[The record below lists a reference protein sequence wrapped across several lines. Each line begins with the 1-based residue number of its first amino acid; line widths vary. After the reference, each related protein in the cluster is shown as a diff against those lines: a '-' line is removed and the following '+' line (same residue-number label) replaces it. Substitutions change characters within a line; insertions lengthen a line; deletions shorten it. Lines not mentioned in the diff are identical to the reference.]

1 MKRILTAL
9 AALALVAGS
18 ARPGA
23 RRHARRHPLARHAC
37 ASACRS
43 AASRSASATPRTT
56 RSATTS
62 TSPTL
67 LAEKLG
73 VPVEFTDVSGD
84 ARISMLVS
92 GQLDIVVANTSATL
106 ERAKTRQLHHPL
118 QPRRPARHRAEGF
131 RHQRRSKDL
140 AGKKVVVG
148 RGTTGET
155 FIKKAVP
162 NAELVYVDQFA
173 PDGVLQL
180 QQKRVD
186 AAIEDSSLLD
196 YLATKN
202 PSLVTLPGLY
212 SNDPISIAVAKGDP
226 EFVRWLDMFV
236 SDYIQSGAY
245 EANYKKWWGENRQ
258 PAGAE
263 PAAGKL
269 EGRLRGGLFQ
279 FRMSAREHEARRD
292 SDRRLARREAVGI
305 GDEPH
310 HLPHIVRLV
319 VADGG
324 DRIGVEIGQRQVVE
338 AVEPEAGR
346 PVVRESPRGR
356 HRGCPSPWRRT
367 CRRPHPDNRR
377 RSGST
382 RRHGRWR

>member
-9 AALALVAGS
+9 AALALVAGTAVPAMAGMLDDIRS
-18 ARPGA
+18 RGTVRIGVSLGGEPIGFRDAQNNPVGYDVDVA
-23 RRHARRHPLARHAC
+23 NMLAA
-37 ASACRS
+37 
-43 AASRSASATPRTT
+43 
-56 RSATTS
+56 
-62 TSPTL
+62 
-67 LAEKLG
+67 KLG

-106 ERAKTRQLHHPL
+106 ERAKSVNFTIPYN
-118 QPRRPARHRAEGF
+118 RAGL
-131 RHQRRSKDL
+131 RVIVQADSGIKDLAGL
-140 AGKKVVVG
+140 AGKKVLVG

-162 NAELVYVDQFA
+162 DAQLVYVDQFA

-212 SNDPISIAVAKGDP
+212 SNDPIGIAVAKGDP

-245 EANYKKWWGENRQ
+245 EANYKKWWGENAN
-258 PAGAE
+258 P
-263 PAAGKL
+263 PTL
-269 EGRLRGGLFQ
+269 TPL
-279 FRMSAREHEARRD
+279 
-292 SDRRLARREAVGI
+292 
-305 GDEPH
+305 
-310 HLPHIVRLV
+310 
-319 VADGG
+319 
-324 DRIGVEIGQRQVVE
+324 
-338 AVEPEAGR
+338 
-346 PVVRESPRGR
+346 
-356 HRGCPSPWRRT
+356 W
-367 CRRPHPDNRR
+367 
-377 RSGST
+377 
-382 RRHGRWR
+382 